1 MNILVVAIEIGITMI
16 NVIGN
21 ESNCTADSSIIGT
34 ASATGKFSSDFRA
47 EGNCKSNANNINGTK
62 DSNANNIN
70 DTKDTKHYLERTNQ
84 QNVNRHSTN
93 TSISNIRSMQ

>member
-16 NVIGN
+16 NVTDN

-34 ASATGKFSSDFRA
+34 VSATGKFSSGFCA
-47 EGNCKSNANNINGTK
+47 EGNCKSNANNINDTK
-62 DSNANNIN
+62 DYNANNIN
-70 DTKDTKHYLERTNQ
+70 DATDTIHYLERTNQ

-93 TSISNIRSMQ
+93 ASISNIRSMQ